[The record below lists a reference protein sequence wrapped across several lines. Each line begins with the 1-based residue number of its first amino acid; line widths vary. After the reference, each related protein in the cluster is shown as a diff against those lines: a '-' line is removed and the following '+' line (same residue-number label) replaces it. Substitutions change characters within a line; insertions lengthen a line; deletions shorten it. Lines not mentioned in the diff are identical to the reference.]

1 MRSLIL
7 VVAWFGMGILVTA
20 LTVDALKVR
29 AGATRIAAGLRSPA
43 AAPSTARTYRTFEL
57 TAFGRDVPDT
67 SEQMR
72 PKSR

>member
-29 AGATRIAAGLRSPA
+29 ASATRTEAGLRPPA
-43 AAPSTARTYRTFEL
+43 AAPSMARTHRTVEL
-57 TAFGRDVPDT
+57 MAFGRDVPDT
-67 SEQMR
+67 SEQIR